1 MCSKCSV
8 KVSDQEMF
16 NHYREYALLGLGK
29 NKLIKQSYADKY
41 VKSAIEKHFAARKL
55 VLILDLDN
63 TLIHTKDCGRVESG
77 QKTEFKLIDE
87 ANQVYSAKMHPWKYH
102 IKCRPFLVE
111 FLLGVMP
118 KYEIF
123 FYTAGIRIY
132 GLLILDVIKSLIQDQ
147 VKERDD
153 KEFKEFISQS
163 FKGERLI
170 ARDDQER
177 FQSQKEQI

>member
-1 MCSKCSV
+1 M
-8 KVSDQEMF
+8 
-16 NHYREYALLGLGK
+16 
-29 NKLIKQSYADKY
+29 
-41 VKSAIEKHFAARKL
+41 
-55 VLILDLDN
+55 
-63 TLIHTKDCGRVESG
+63 
-77 QKTEFKLIDE
+77 IDE
-87 ANQVYSAKMHPWKYH
+87 AHQVYSAKMHPWKYH
-102 IKCRPFLVE
+102 VKCRPFLIE
-111 FLLGVMP
+111 FLLSVMP

-153 KEFKEFISQS
+153 KEFKEFMSQS